1 MMTGSTAT
9 EKLPRALVL
18 QLTNTKP
25 ICRSEY
31 NSVIWPRNARP
42 LTGGTGSG
50 RLSEE
55 RTLAARFAHEISTRD
70 ARDYPILQ
78 HFG

>member
-42 LTGGTGSG
+42 LTGGPGVGVCLKSARSLHGS
-50 RLSEE
+50 
-55 RTLAARFAHEISTRD
+55 RTR
-70 ARDYPILQ
+70 
-78 HFG
+78 